1 MIALIQ
7 AKQDEYLTKFNVV
20 DPKDQFESASSKW

>member
-1 MIALIQ
+1 MMALIQ
-7 AKQDEYLTKFNVV
+7 AKQDEYLTKLNVV